1 MVSTT
6 DFDLML
12 LVSDVVNERIMILI
26 EIIVLSQAKIKKI
39 SESDIAELSSKE
51 KFDEIEFI
59 NKLLGGDNAN
69 KDVS

>member
-26 EIIVLSQAKIKKI
+26 EIIVLS
-39 SESDIAELSSKE
+39 
-51 KFDEIEFI
+51 
-59 NKLLGGDNAN
+59 
-69 KDVS
+69 